1 MVLFLRFSCHG
12 DAPRGSRVS
21 QSFLSAIGEYTRDP
35 LALSHIPE
43 YELFSFGDDYNRKL
57 CELIQAHLEIDVD
70 DSLCYV
76 GDVKGQ
82 WVDLTKN
89 QLNKYNHTKEINIWA
104 LISKFLA

>member
-1 MVLFLRFSCHG
+1 MATHHLGPESPSPFSVLSE
-12 DAPRGSRVS
+12 S
-21 QSFLSAIGEYTRDP
+21 YTRDP

-76 GDVKGQ
+76 GDVKGRC
-82 WVDLTKN
+82 VDLTKK
-89 QLNKYNHTKEINIWA
+89 QVEQM
-104 LISKFLA
+104 